1 RLGGEPT
8 NARLLFAID
17 FDMYKMRAILVSS
30 AEIYRG
36 CAVVVTDKNVEGM
49 TLIIPQAADELLSIE
64 GISASIVAVK
74 QQNKVRISSRSLG
87 AYNVQ
92 LIMESLGGGGHQTM
106 AGVQLENLEL
116 DNVRAKIHGAIDK
129 YLDDNAINGGS

>member
-1 RLGGEPT
+1 
-8 NARLLFAID
+8 
-17 FDMYKMRAILVSS
+17 
-30 AEIYRG
+30 
-36 CAVVVTDKNVEGM
+36 